1 MEMKWIW
8 TWQNP
13 ELEGTKK
20 VPFSQLLCFLS
31 SLSMWSCP
39 FLSTYPASL
48 WLLSFPVILVSAMQ
62 ARVCWSV
69 KAGMQKAA
77 CKFVVSRLAPIPQSV
92 IDPEPQL
99 TRGFL
104 SLSSHFYGKRAPW
117 PCSGLAPWDEFL
129 TPCPIRLQPSRMV

>member
-13 ELEGTKK
+13 ELGGTKK
-20 VPFSQLLCFLS
+20 VPFSLLLCFLS
-31 SLSMWSCP
+31 SLCGLASTSLP

-48 WLLSFPVILVSAMQ
+48 WLLSFPVILVSDMQ

-69 KAGMQKAA
+69 EEGMRKAA
-77 CKFVVSRLAPIPQSV
+77 GKFVVSRLAPIPQSV

-99 TRGFL
+99 TRDFL
-104 SLSSHFYGKRAPW
+104 SLSSYFYGQRALW
-117 PCSGLAPWDEFL
+117 PCSGPAPWD
-129 TPCPIRLQPSRMV
+129 